1 MENSGDIQV
10 YNPDKQI
17 SEQVTLKNI
26 VAHDVAMNLAR
37 TGVPEL
43 PSEKPLTLNQ
53 RMMMRFKG
61 LNEVISSQ
69 QCMVTNIKPIVGH
82 NSRNKWGK
90 GKSEEDKI
98 KTPFEDQDNDYNE
111 LNGILV
117 FLDHCEQRIIK
128 ARQTRKPDDDFVIE
142 TQNDNG
148 NTILELT
155 KNFFEMIKELEVS
168 YEVAYGIMLMNKIV
182 SSGIT
187 FDEELEDKQKEE
199 EARRRIV
206 ES

>member
-1 MENSGDIQV
+1 MI
-10 YNPDKQI
+10 
-17 SEQVTLKNI
+17 
-26 VAHDVAMNLAR
+26 
-37 TGVPEL
+37 
-43 PSEKPLTLNQ
+43 
-53 RMMMRFKG
+53 FKV
-61 LNEVISSQ
+61 LNEFISSQ

-90 GKSEEDKI
+90 SKSDDNKKEK
-98 KTPFEDQDNDYNE
+98 PFEDEDNDYNE

-117 FLDHCEQRIIK
+117 FLDHCEQKIIK
-128 ARQTRKPDDDFVIE
+128 ARQTRKFSDDFVVE
-142 TQNDNG
+142 RQDDSG
-148 NTILELT
+148 NTVLELT
-155 KNFFEMIKELEVS
+155 ENFFSMIKELEVS
-168 YEVAYGIMLMNKIV
+168 YEVSYGIMLMNKIV